1 MINSL
6 RLEKD
11 KIIEESTVKD
21 IRNLFILKKENKAL
35 KGRVIRDIRKI
46 FEHKEEIY
54 YKPVREGN
62 FWSSNYIEYESKGDR
77 NKRLSVE
84 DCLNKIRLYL
94 KDISNLRKSDTCK
107 TQLVIAIN
115 FKSSKDNDKECVMH
129 CKNDNIEIMIND
141 KADELLIQELFQSL
155 LYRYQ
160 SRLEASIRDN
170 DFIYDLFICYV
181 LNVLR

>member
-35 KGRVIRDIRKI
+35 KGRVLRDIRKL
-46 FEHKEEIY
+46 FENKEEIY

-129 CKNDNIEIMIND
+129 YKNDNIEIMIND
-141 KADELLIQELFQSL
+141 KADELIEELF
-155 LYRYQ
+155 
-160 SRLEASIRDN
+160 
-170 DFIYDLFICYV
+170 
-181 LNVLR
+181 

>member
-11 KIIEESTVKD
+11 KIIEESIVKD
-21 IRNLFILKKENKAL
+21 IRNLFRLKKENKAL
-35 KGRVIRDIRKI
+35 RGRVLRDIRKL
-46 FEHKEEIY
+46 FKHKEEIY

-129 CKNDNIEIMIND
+129 YKNDNIEIMIND
-141 KADELLIQELFQSL
+141 KADELIEELF
-155 LYRYQ
+155 
-160 SRLEASIRDN
+160 
-170 DFIYDLFICYV
+170 
-181 LNVLR
+181 